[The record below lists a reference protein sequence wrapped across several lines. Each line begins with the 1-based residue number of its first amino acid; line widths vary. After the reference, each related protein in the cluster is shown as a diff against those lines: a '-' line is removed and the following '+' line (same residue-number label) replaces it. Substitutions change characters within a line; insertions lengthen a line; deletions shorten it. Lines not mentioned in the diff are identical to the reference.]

1 MIKAI
6 ILSLCLM
13 STVLLSNEQKEHK
26 HLTYSLSLSLL
37 ETIHNDAIILGNGK
51 KRIYVFVDPL
61 CPHSRKFIKMVSD
74 NPKMVSKYQYHIF
87 LYSIPRLK
95 STDIVSAIYM
105 SPTPIKTLLQI
116 MVDNKVHDNKGND
129 MSKARV
135 NRIDS
140 VAKKMDVYKRPYIFI
155 VN

>member
-1 MIKAI
+1 MNTM
-6 ILSLCLM
+6 LF
-13 STVLLSNEQKEHK
+13 SNEQKDHK

-37 ETIHNDAIILGNGK
+37 QTIHDDAIILGNGK
-51 KRIYVFVDPL
+51 KTIYVFVDPL
-61 CPHSRKFIKMVSD
+61 CPHSRKFISMVSK
-74 NPKMVSKYQYHIF
+74 NSKMVSKYKYHIF

-95 STDIVSAIYM
+95 STDVVSATYM

-116 MVDNKVHDNKGND
+116 MVENKVHDDKGND